1 MGKKI
6 CKEHDL
12 ARMGVKEK
20 KKKKFV
26 CAKCGEEAAKEK
38 WVCKPKKLK

>member
-6 CKEHDL
+6 CKDSEEIHNRSDL
-12 ARMGVKEK
+12 KHP
-20 KKKKFV
+20 KFY
-26 CAKCGEEAAKEK
+26 CKKCGEKVAKEK

>member
-6 CKEHDL
+6 CKDADSIQKAGKEDK
-12 ARMGVKEK
+12 VKY
-20 KKKKFV
+20 
-26 CAKCGEEAAKEK
+26 CCTKCGEKAVKEK

>member
-6 CKEHDL
+6 CKD
-12 ARMGVKEK
+12 ADSRQKAAKEK
-20 KKKKFV
+20 KVKYF
-26 CAKCGEEAAKEK
+26 CAKCGEEAVKEK